1 MTAVIA
7 DSSNQD
13 KIPDVGW
20 WSGNIRFV
28 ELSGKLLGAHV
39 AHAGLIVLWAGAF
52 TFFEISRY
60 NPDLPFYEQ
69 GLILLPH
76 LATLGFGVGEGG
88 VIVDTYPYFLIGALH
103 LVSSAVLGAGGIY
116 HSLLG
121 PEVLPKNDTFA
132 GFFAYDWKDGN
143 KMTTIIG
150 IHLILLG
157 LGAWLLVFKALFWGG
172 IFDPAVN
179 NVRVITDPTINPVRI
194 FGYLF
199 GAFGKE
205 GMAAVDNVED
215 IIGGHIWI
223 GSICILGGLWHCG
236 TKPLAWARKALV
248 YSGEAYLSYSL
259 GAIAYMGIF
268 AAYFVTV
275 NDVAYPEVFYGP
287 VGVLSTDTGTVTARG
302 WLATFHLVLGIL
314 FLFGHWWHAFRAR
327 GETVGFNVVKGAAI
341 KNPNNDPQMGNLA
354 TPLNSS
360 ELTFNFLQNL
370 PVYRPNISSLT
381 RGLEIGMAHGYFLV
395 GPFIELGPLR
405 NSDRAN
411 LVGFTSAVGLIAILT
426 VCLFIYGKVSFS
438 NQARPPLQ
446 TAIAASGPEVPE
458 SLKTTDGW
466 NQFTLA
472 FFVGASGGAFFA
484 YFLINNFN
492 WLG

>member
-1 MTAVIA
+1 M
-7 DSSNQD
+7 
-13 KIPDVGW
+13 
-20 WSGNIRFV
+20 
-28 ELSGKLLGAHV
+28 
-39 AHAGLIVLWAGAF
+39 
-52 TFFEISRY
+52 
-60 NPDLPFYEQ
+60 
-69 GLILLPH
+69 
-76 LATLGFGVGEGG
+76 
-88 VIVDTYPYFLIGALH
+88 
-103 LVSSAVLGAGGIY
+103 
-116 HSLLG
+116 
-121 PEVLPKNDTFA
+121 
-132 GFFAYDWKDGN
+132 
-143 KMTTIIG
+143 
-150 IHLILLG
+150 
-157 LGAWLLVFKALFWGG
+157 
-172 IFDPAVN
+172 
-179 NVRVITDPTINPVRI
+179 
-194 FGYLF
+194 
-199 GAFGKE
+199 
-205 GMAAVDNVED
+205 
-215 IIGGHIWI
+215 
-223 GSICILGGLWHCG
+223 
-236 TKPLAWARKALV
+236 
-248 YSGEAYLSYSL
+248 
-259 GAIAYMGIF
+259 
-268 AAYFVTV
+268 
-275 NDVAYPEVFYGP
+275 
-287 VGVLSTDTGTVTARG
+287 
-302 WLATFHLVLGIL
+302 
-314 FLFGHWWHAFRAR
+314 
-327 GETVGFNVVKGAAI
+327 